1 MEGQQASD
9 KSWKCRGARKRLG
22 SAPRRK
28 CASVREQEKVDRK
41 LRNRIVMFLLLAFLL
56 VCGLVWLSG
65 RKPAAKISAVMPRH
79 ENLIS
84 SISSNGKV
92 EPIAPYVMRA
102 QLDTFVERI
111 RVVEGQ
117 AVKKGQLLL
126 ELNVKGVTAQLAEA
140 RSKLLRAQDD
150 LQAAKAG
157 GKADEAARV
166 VGDLAKG
173 EAERDRLQKNHDVL
187 ERLVAGE
194 AATKE
199 ELASNDLALAKAQAE
214 VTRAAAAKQ
223 EFDRQVKLDTDR
235 AALQE
240 QQALSEMAALEDKVG
255 NGRITAPADGTLYS
269 LPAKAGDYVKVG
281 DLLGEMAD
289 LHKVRVRVFIDEPEL
304 GALEQD
310 QPVKITWD
318 ALPNRSWVGKTEV
331 IPKQVVARGTR
342 SVGELLCAVSNDK
355 LELLPNINVSVRIN
369 SKVRL
374 GVLSVPRGAV
384 VAAEAGRRFVF
395 VVKDS
400 QLGVGKS
407 KLERREVHVGI
418 ADATSYEIVSGLQEG
433 EMVALPGDVDLRD
446 GMKVQ
451 VVNTD
456 ADEVRG
462 RQDEN

>member
-1 MEGQQASD
+1 LEA
-9 KSWKCRGARKRLG
+9 RGR
-22 SAPRRK
+22 
-28 CASVREQEKVDRK
+28 CEEQENMDSR
-41 LRNRIVMFLLLAFLL
+41 LRNRIVILLALAGVL
-56 VCGLVWLSG
+56 AYGLVWLSG
-65 RKPAAKISAVMPRH
+65 RKPAAKISAVAPRR

-102 QLDTFVERI
+102 QLDTFVEKI

-126 ELNVKGVTAQLAEA
+126 ELNVKGATAQLAEA
-140 RSKLLRAQDD
+140 RAKLLKAKND
-150 LQAAKAG
+150 LQAAMAG

-166 VGDLAKG
+166 VGDLAKA
-173 EAERDRLQKNHDVL
+173 EAERDRLQRSHDVL
-187 ERLVAGE
+187 TRLVAGQ

-199 ELASNDLALAKAQAE
+199 DLAANDLALAKAQAD

-235 AALQE
+235 IALQE
-240 QQALSEMAALEDKVG
+240 QQALSEMAALEDKVA
-255 NGRITAPADGTLYS
+255 NGRITAPSDGTLYS

-281 DLLGEMAD
+281 DLLAEMAD

-310 QPVKITWD
+310 QPVKITWE

-331 IPKQVVARGTR
+331 IPKQVVTHQTR
-342 SVGELLCAVSNDK
+342 SVGELLCAVNNDK
-355 LELLPNINVSVRIN
+355 LELLPNINVNVRIN

-384 VAAEAGRRFVF
+384 EAEAGRRFVF
-395 VVKDS
+395 VVKDN

-407 KLERREVHVGI
+407 KLEKREVHVGI
-418 ADATSYEIVSGLQEG
+418 ADATNYEILSGLQES

-446 GMKVQ
+446 GMRVQ
-451 VVNTD
+451 IVNTD